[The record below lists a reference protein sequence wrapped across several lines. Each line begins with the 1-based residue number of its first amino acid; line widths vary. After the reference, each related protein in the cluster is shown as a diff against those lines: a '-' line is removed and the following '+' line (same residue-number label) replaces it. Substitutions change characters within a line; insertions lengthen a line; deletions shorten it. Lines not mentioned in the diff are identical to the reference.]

1 MSQLQENTYFAGRY
15 KLISKLGS
23 GGFSVVWLAEDT
35 MAGNT
40 KIALK
45 IYAPDKGLDKDGID
59 NFRKEYAITL
69 NLNHSSLLSAKHF
82 DVSDGSPYLIMQ
94 FMSEG
99 SALKLIENI
108 DEKRLGKFIFQ
119 VSAGLEYLH
128 SYEPAIVHQDI
139 KPDNV
144 LISSKGDFLLTDF
157 GISTRVRRTLTKS
170 AANVGYSGTIAYVPP
185 ERYMRNPKPQP
196 EGDIFAF
203 GIMLFEMMT
212 GYLPWNEQGGLGFIG
227 SQIIPPVDA
236 EGFSDAVKNLCISCI
251 SFKPEDRPS
260 AAEIRIYAQQYV
272 LNGFWD
278 DSYKPLAIS
287 SIEETSKVEAQK
299 RAEEELK
306 QQALETERR
315 KAKEIEDAAK
325 RKLAEEQA
333 AEQARKKQIADE
345 QDKKSR
351 KEAENKKQQQ
361 ELEKQRKEELDNKFA
376 ILINNADS
384 SFTASKFK
392 EALSFYQD
400 AIKLK
405 DDKYAKSRI
414 EDCNNKIDAE
424 RLERKRNDELKFIQ
438 TTTKEADNAFSNGKL
453 KEAKNKYQ
461 LLLNKDKNNTEAT
474 NRLREIE
481 SIAKQKSIENRRKL
495 VKILIPAIII
505 IVLTGA
511 GAWYFMQP
519 VPPKAAFSANK
530 LTITEGESITFT
542 SNSENAD
549 ALKWT
554 FKGGEPANSVSD
566 KQTVQFNKPGKYS
579 VGLTAINENGENEAY
594 QENYITVRA
603 KVVEKKILP
612 PQVDFFASTTSIV
625 SGKTVKFTSKS
636 DNADSFKWT
645 FENGDPSTSQEL
657 NPSVKYTKPGI
668 YKVSLTAY
676 NKAGEKTKTKD
687 SYITVAKDIKKPI
700 ADFVADVNS
709 IYVGDTVRFYDQ
721 SSFAY
726 SRKWLFKG
734 GSPEVT
740 EMESPAVVYNAVGTY
755 PVQLEVENP
764 KGSNQITKEVF
775 IEVLEHPDVI
785 RKNNFDA
792 LVKDADNLFSKRL
805 LAKALEKYQ
814 EADVLIPGDS
824 HVQNRINEINSIT
837 DLNSAYNNQISKAD
851 QYFEDEDFNRA
862 REEYKKAAELKPEE
876 SHPSKMIKRINTI
889 LSTNNIAYKIPDF
902 SKEKAKQI
910 LVSVSGNTAVVRV
923 EIGDVY
929 KDNKVKLTIY
939 ADWKDKKARPIQ
951 DVEEEIAI
959 RKSDVSLSSSK
970 LHFENFEYADYI
982 AFSNGATL
990 KLVADKGFEGG
1001 KVKVSVNLMMMLGK
1015 LSSSVPQV
1023 ANYSNKNPAGNLEIE
1038 FEMKKYYKS
1047 K

>member
-1 MSQLQENTYFAGRY
+1 MSELQENTYFAGRY
-15 KLISKLGS
+15 KLINKLGS

-94 FMSEG
+94 FMSKG

-108 DEKRLGKFIFQ
+108 DEKQLGKFIFQ

-128 SYEPAIVHQDI
+128 SYDPAIVHQDI

-227 SQIIPPVDA
+227 SQIIPPIDA
-236 EGFSDAVKNLCISCI
+236 EGFSEAVKNLCISCM
-251 SFKPEDRPS
+251 SFKPEDRPT
-260 AAEIRIYAQQYV
+260 AAEIKIYAQQYV
-272 LNGFWD
+272 LNGFWN
-278 DSYKPLAIS
+278 DSYKPKSVSNA
-287 SIEETSKVEAQK
+287 EETSKNEAKK

-315 KAKEIEDAAK
+315 KAKEIEDAEK
-325 RKLAEEQA
+325 RKLEEEKAAEE
-333 AEQARKKQIADE
+333 ARKKQIADE
-345 QDKKSR
+345 NAKKLKDEADKKKQKEDQEKR
-351 KEAENKKQQQ
+351 KQ
-361 ELEKQRKEELDNKFA
+361 EELNQRFNN
-376 ILINNADS
+376 LINNANK
-384 SFTASKFK
+384 SFNASNYK
-392 EALSFYQD
+392 EALGFYEN
-400 AIKLK
+400 ALKLK

-414 EDCNNKIDAE
+414 DDCNNKLEAE
-424 RLERKRNDELKFIQ
+424 RAERRRNDEIKFISKTSQ
-438 TTTKEADNAFSNGKL
+438 EADIAFSKGKL
-453 KEAKNKYQ
+453 KEAENKYK
-461 LLLNKDKNNTEAT
+461 LLLNKDKNNTEAI
-474 NRLREIE
+474 NRLKEIE
-481 SIAKQKSIENRRKL
+481 SVKKQKSIENRRKT
-495 VKILIPAIII
+495 VKILIPVIII
-505 IVLTGA
+505 LILGGA
-511 GAWYFMQP
+511 AAWYFMKP
-519 VPPKAAFSANK
+519 VPPKAGFSANK
-530 LTITEGESITFT
+530 ITITEGESITFT

-554 FKGGEPANSVSD
+554 FSGGEPSTSESK
-566 KQTVQFNKPGKYS
+566 KQNVKFNKPGKYS
-579 VGLTAINENGENEAY
+579 VGLKAINENGENEAY
-594 QENYITVRA
+594 QENYITVLA
-603 KVVEKKILP
+603 KVVEEKILP
-612 PQVDFFASTTSIV
+612 PNVDFFANTTSIV
-625 SGKTVKFTSKS
+625 SGKTVKFTAKS
-636 DNADSFKWT
+636 DNAESYKWT
-645 FENGDPSTSQEL
+645 FENGQPSTSQEVK
-657 NPSVKYTKPGI
+657 PSVRYTKPGR

-700 ADFVADVNS
+700 ADFVADVNNV
-709 IYVGDTVRFYDQ
+709 YVGDTVRFYDQ

-726 SRKWLFKG
+726 SRNWVFQG
-734 GSPEVT
+734 GEPENT
-740 EMESPAVVYNAVGTY
+740 DIESPVVVYNNVGSY
-755 PVQLEVENP
+755 PVKLEVKNP
-764 KGSNQITKEVF
+764 KGSDQIIKDVF
-775 IEVLEHPDVI
+775 IEVLERPEVI

-805 LAKALEKYQ
+805 LAKALDKYQ
-814 EADVLIPGDS
+814 EADQLIPGDT
-824 HVQNRINEINSIT
+824 HVQNRIKEINSIT
-837 DLNSAYNNQISKAD
+837 DLNSAYNYQISKAD
-851 QYFEDEDFNRA
+851 EYFEKENYNKA
-862 REEYKKAAELKPEE
+862 REEYKKAAKLKPEE
-876 SHPSKMIKRINTI
+876 SHPSKMIKRINAI
-889 LSTNNIAYKIPDF
+889 LSTNNIAYKIPDY
-902 SKEKAKQI
+902 SKGKSKQI
-910 LVSVSGNTAVVRV
+910 LVSVTGNTAVVRV
-923 EIGDVY
+923 EIGEVY

-959 RKSDVSLSSSK
+959 RKQDVFLSSSK
-970 LHFENFEYADYI
+970 LHFENFNYADYL

-990 KLVADKGFEGG
+990 KLIADDGFEGG
-1001 KVKVSVNLMMMLGK
+1001 KVKVSINFMMMMGMLN
-1015 LSSSVPQV
+1015 SSVPQV
-1023 ANYSNKNPAGNLEIE
+1023 ANFSNKNPAGNLEIE
-1038 FEMKKYYKS
+1038 FEMNKYYKS

>member
-1 MSQLQENTYFAGRY
+1 MSELQENTYFAGRY
-15 KLISKLGS
+15 KLINKLGS

-35 MAGNT
+35 MAGDT

-94 FMSEG
+94 FMSKG

-128 SYEPAIVHQDI
+128 SYDPAIVHQDI

-227 SQIIPPVDA
+227 SQIIPPIDA

-251 SFKPEDRPS
+251 SFKPEDRPT
-260 AAEIRIYAQQYV
+260 AGEIKIYAQQYV

-278 DSYKPLAIS
+278 DSYKPNSVVNA
-287 SIEETSKVEAQK
+287 EETSEIDAKK

-315 KAKEIEDAAK
+315 KTKEIEDAAK
-325 RKLAEEQA
+325 RKLEEEKSAEE
-333 AEQARKKQIADE
+333 ARKKQIADE
-345 QDKKSR
+345 NEKKL
-351 KEAENKKQQQ
+351 KEETERKKQQQ
-361 ELEKQRKEELDNKFA
+361 ELESKRKEELDSKFSNF
-376 ILINNADS
+376 INSADS
-384 SFTASKFK
+384 SYNASNFK
-392 EALSFYQD
+392 EALGFYQD
-400 AIKLK
+400 ALKLK

-414 EDCNNKIDAE
+414 EDCDNKLEAE
-424 RLERKRNDELKFIQ
+424 RSERKRNDEFKFINKTSQ
-438 TTTKEADNAFSNGKL
+438 EADVAFSKGKL

-474 NRLREIE
+474 NRLKEID
-481 SIAKQKSIENRRKL
+481 SIKKQKSIENRRKT
-495 VKILIPAIII
+495 VKILIPVIII
-505 IVLTGA
+505 LVLGGA
-511 GAWYFMQP
+511 AAWYFMQP
-519 VPPKAAFSANK
+519 VPPKAGFSANK
-530 LTITEGESITFT
+530 LTVTEGESITFT

-554 FKGGEPANSVSD
+554 FDGGEPSNSVSN
-566 KQTVQFNKPGKYS
+566 KQTVQFNKSGKYS
-579 VGLTAINENGENEAY
+579 IGLTAINENGENKDY
-594 QENYITVRA
+594 KENYITV
-603 KVVEKKILP
+603 KPNVVEKKVLP
-612 PQVDFFASTTSIV
+612 PEVDFFANTTSIV
-625 SGKTVKFTSKS
+625 SGKSVKFTSKS
-636 DNADSFKWT
+636 GNAQRFKWT
-645 FENGDPSTSQEL
+645 FENGEPSTSEEL
-657 NPSVKYTKPGI
+657 NPSVKYTKPGK

-726 SRKWLFKG
+726 SRKWVFQG
-734 GSPEVT
+734 GVPENAD
-740 EMESPAVVYNAVGTY
+740 MESPAVVYNAIGTY
-755 PVQLEVENP
+755 PVKLEVKNP
-764 KGSNQITKEVF
+764 KGSDQISKEVF
-775 IEVLEHPDVI
+775 IEVFERPEVV
-785 RKNNFDA
+785 RKYNFDA
-792 LVKDADNLFSKRL
+792 LVKDADNLFSKDL

-814 EADVLIPGDS
+814 EADQLIPGDT
-824 HVQNRINEINSIT
+824 HVQNRIKEINSTT
-837 DLNSAYNNQISKAD
+837 DLNSAYNYQISQAD
-851 QYFEDEDFNRA
+851 EYFKEENYNKA

-876 SHPSKMIKRINTI
+876 SHPSKMIKRINAI
-889 LSTNNIAYKIPDF
+889 LSTNNIAYKIPEY

-910 LVSVSGNTAVVRV
+910 LVSVTGNTAVVRIEV
-923 EIGDVY
+923 GDVY

-939 ADWKDKKARPIQ
+939 ADWKDKKARPMQ
-951 DVEEEIAI
+951 EVDEEIAI
-959 RKSDVSLSSSK
+959 RKRDVSISSSK
-970 LHFENFEYADYI
+970 LHFENFEYADYL

-1001 KVKVSVNLMMMLGK
+1001 KVKVSINLMMMLGK
-1015 LSSSVPQV
+1015 LNSSVPQV
-1023 ANYSNKNPAGNLEIE
+1023 VSYSNKNPSGNLEIE